1 MSIKCPKCQTINP
14 DAQRFCGDCGTQLSL
29 PAETSPSLTK
39 TLETPIKRLKIG
51 SLFAE
56 RYEILEELG
65 KGGMGEVYKVKD
77 KKLNEEMAL
86 KVLKPEI
93 AADKGIIERFKNE
106 LKLARK
112 IAHRNVCK
120 MYDLNEEKETLYI
133 TMEYV
138 RGVDLKSL
146 IQTKGK
152 LSMDET
158 LKIAQQLCEGLA
170 EAHDL
175 GIIHRDLKPQNIM
188 IDKKDITKIMDFGIA
203 RSSEAPGVTQTGMI
217 MGTPDYISPEQVEG
231 NEVDHRSDLYS
242 VGVILFEMTTGKLPF
257 EGETALSIILKHKT
271 ETPPSPSDI
280 NREISGNLNRL
291 ILKCMEKDPEKRF
304 QSAEELLSGL
314 KKIDQKVSPVELSE
328 TPSKLPGALNS
339 IAVLP
344 FKDMSPQRDQD
355 YFCEGLAEEL
365 INALTQVKG
374 LKVPAR
380 TSSFSFKGKEEDI
393 REIGKRLNVGSIL
406 EGSVQKAGNR
416 LRITAQLI
424 SVSDGYHIWAERF
437 DRNIEDIFSVQ
448 DEIAMAVVEKLKVEL
463 LEGEQEKITKR
474 HTQNKEAYQLYLKGR
489 YHWNRRSPK
498 DMILA
503 VDNFQRAIDKDQSY
517 ALPYAGIADVFNTL
531 AEFGFISPQESYL
544 KSKSLLQKALEI
556 DDSLSEIY
564 SSLALITYCYEWDL
578 PTAERHARRAIELN
592 PQNMYGHITL
602 GEILGTLGRN
612 EEALE
617 EAKMGIEADPL
628 SSMFQAFYGIILG
641 VSGHMEEGR
650 EQLQRAIAMEP
661 DQSMFHLWLGMTYL
675 AKPAVPKKAIEY
687 LQKAADAGVNL
698 AYGYLG
704 MAHAQIGQKEDAL
717 KCLAKLEKIEKERFV
732 PLPLKLLL
740 YLKPGLRHFRWIK
753 KKYCPA
759 FLKTAIYCGL
769 NRQEEALAQLEKSS
783 QARDYLLPVF
793 LRVNSEL
800 IDLPCMIK
808 MISSPRFQAL
818 KAKIKT

>member
-1 MSIKCPKCQTINP
+1 MSVKCPKCQADNP
-14 DAQRFCGDCGTQLSL
+14 DTQRFCGECGTQL
-29 PAETSPSLTK
+29 PTPGDTSPSMTK
-39 TLETPIKRLKIG
+39 TLETPISRLEPA
-51 SLFAE
+51 SFFAE

-65 KGGMGEVYKVKD
+65 KGGMGEVYRVKD
-77 KKLNEEMAL
+77 IKLNEEMAL
-86 KVLKPEI
+86 KVINPEI
-93 AADKGIIERFKNE
+93 AAKKGTIERFKNE

-120 MYDLNEEKETLYI
+120 MYDMNEEKETPYI

-138 RGVDLKSL
+138 DGEDLKSL
-146 IQTKGK
+146 IKKKGK
-152 LSMDET
+152 LSIDHAVE
-158 LKIAQQLCEGLA
+158 IAQQVCAGLA
-170 EAHDL
+170 EAHEL
-175 GIIHRDLKPQNIM
+175 GIVHRDLKPQNIM
-188 IDKKDITKIMDFGIA
+188 IDKKSQVKIMDFGIA
-203 RSSEAPGVTQTGMI
+203 RSTEAPGVTQTGMI
-217 MGTPDYISPEQVEG
+217 IGTPDYMSPEQVEG
-231 NEVDHRSDLYS
+231 KEADHRSDLYS
-242 VGVILFEMTTGKLPF
+242 VGVTLFEMTTGRLPF
-257 EGETALSIILKHKT
+257 EGKTALSVVLKHKT
-271 ETPPSPSDI
+271 ESPPSPSDI
-280 NREISGNLNRL
+280 NGNISENLNHL
-291 ILKCMEKDPEKRF
+291 ILRCLEKDPERRF

-314 KKIDQKVSPVELSE
+314 TKLDQEISPVERLTIS
-328 TPSKLPGALNS
+328 PKPPGAPSS

-393 REIGKRLNVGSIL
+393 RKIGKQLNVDSIL

-416 LRITAQLI
+416 LRVTAQLI

-437 DRNIEDIFSVQ
+437 DRNIEDIFTVQ
-448 DEIAMAVVEKLKVEL
+448 DEISMAVVDKLKVKL

-531 AEFGFISPQESYL
+531 AEFGFIPPQEAYL

-556 DDSLSEIY
+556 DDSISEIY
-564 SSLALITYCYEWDL
+564 ASLALITYCYEWDL
-578 PTAERHARRAIELN
+578 PAAERHARRAIELN
-592 PQNMYGHITL
+592 PQNTYAHITL
-602 GEILGTLGRN
+602 GEILGTQGRN
-612 EEALE
+612 QEALE
-617 EAKMGIEADPL
+617 EAKLGIEADPL

-641 VSGHMEEGR
+641 VSGRMEEGR
-650 EQLQRAIAMEP
+650 EQLHRAIVMEP
-661 DQSMFHLWLGMTYL
+661 DQAMFHLWLGMTYL
-675 AKPAVPKKAIEY
+675 AKPSSLKSAIEY
-687 LQKAADAGVNL
+687 LQKAADAGVTL
-698 AYGYLG
+698 ANGYLG
-704 MAHAQIGQKEDAL
+704 MAHAQIGQKDEAL
-717 KCLAKLEKIEKERFV
+717 KCLAKLDKIEKERFV
-732 PLPLKLLL
+732 PIPLKLIF

-759 FLKTAIYCGL
+759 FLKAAIYCGL
-769 NRQEEALAQLEKSS
+769 NRQEEALTQLEKSI

-793 LRVNSEL
+793 LRVNAEL
-800 IDLPCMIK
+800 FDLPCMTE
-808 MISSPRFQAL
+808 MVSSPRFQTL
-818 KAKIKT
+818 KAKIKA

>member
-1 MSIKCPKCQTINP
+1 MPVKCPKCQAENP
-14 DAQRFCGDCGTQLSL
+14 DTQRFCGDCGTQLST
-29 PAETSPSLTK
+29 PEETVPSITK
-39 TLETPIKRLKIG
+39 TLEAPLGRLESA

-65 KGGMGEVYKVKD
+65 KGGMGEVYRVQD
-77 KKLNEEMAL
+77 IKLNEEMAL
-86 KVLKPEI
+86 KLINPDI
-93 AADKGIIERFKNE
+93 AADKGTIERFKNE

-120 MYDLNEEKETLYI
+120 MYDLNEEKDTPYI

-138 RGVDLKSL
+138 EGHDLKSL
-146 IQTKGK
+146 IKKKEK
-152 LSMDET
+152 LSTDLAVE
-158 LKIAQQLCEGLA
+158 IAQQVCAGLS
-170 EAHDL
+170 EAHEL
-175 GIIHRDLKPQNIM
+175 GIVHRDLKPQNIM
-188 IDKKDITKIMDFGIA
+188 IDEKDTAKIMDFGIA
-203 RSSEAPGVTQTGMI
+203 RSTEAPGVTQTGMI
-217 MGTPDYISPEQVEG
+217 LGTPDYISPEQVEG
-231 NEVDHRSDLYS
+231 KEADQRSDLYS
-242 VGVILFEMTTGKLPF
+242 VGVILFEMTTGRLPF
-257 EGETALSIILKHKT
+257 EGETALSVVLKHKT
-271 ETPPSPSDI
+271 ERPPSPSDI
-280 NREISGNLNRL
+280 NSDISGNLNRL
-291 ILKCMEKDPEKRF
+291 ILRCLEKDPESRF

-314 KKIDQKVSPVELSE
+314 SKLDQDISLDEPQA
-328 TPSKLPGALNS
+328 TPSKPLGALHS

-393 REIGKRLNVGSIL
+393 RNIGRQLNVETVL

-448 DEIAMAVVEKLKVEL
+448 DEITMAVVEKLKVEL

-498 DMILA
+498 DMILS
-503 VDNFQRAIDKDQSY
+503 VDNFQRAIDKDRRY

-531 AEFGFISPQESYL
+531 AEFGFIPPKGAYQ
-544 KSKSLLQKALEI
+544 KSRELLQKAMEI
-556 DDSLSEIY
+556 DDSISEIY
-564 SSLALITYCYEWDL
+564 ASLAIITYCYEWDL

-592 PQNMYGHITL
+592 PQNIYAHITL

-612 EEALE
+612 KEALE

-641 VSGHMEEGR
+641 ISGRMEEGR
-650 EQLQRAIAMEP
+650 EQLLRAITMEP

-675 AKPAVPKKAIEY
+675 AKPAEPEKAIEH

-698 AYGYLG
+698 AFGYLG
-704 MAHAQIGQKEDAL
+704 MAYAHIGQNEEAL

-732 PLPLKLLL
+732 PLPLKLFL

-753 KKYCPA
+753 NKYCPA
-759 FLKTAIYCGL
+759 FLKAAIYCGL
-769 NRQEEALAQLEKSS
+769 NRQEEALAQIEKSI

-793 LRVNSEL
+793 LRVSSEL
-800 IDLPCMIK
+800 FDLPCMIE
-808 MISSPRFQAL
+808 IVSSPRFQAL